1 MLKPS
6 HAPADKE
13 LGVLRPKE
21 RFAMAFGRR
30 MMGLAG
36 GKRQPARRA
45 ATQLAVP
52 VKEVTTD
59 WGDARG
65 SL

>member
-1 MLKPS
+1 
-6 HAPADKE
+6 
-13 LGVLRPKE
+13 
-21 RFAMAFGRR
+21 MAFDWR